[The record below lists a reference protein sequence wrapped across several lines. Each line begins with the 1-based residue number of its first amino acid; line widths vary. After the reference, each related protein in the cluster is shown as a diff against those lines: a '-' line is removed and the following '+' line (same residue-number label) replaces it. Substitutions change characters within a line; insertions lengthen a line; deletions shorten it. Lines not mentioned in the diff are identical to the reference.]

1 MKKTILTKVISTAL
15 AIVMLLSSFQLT
27 AITAFAAETANN
39 NVTTSTEKELTLF
52 ESIEKEMTERST
64 ITKDRS
70 AINSKS
76 QAAVYVDGKLYK
88 EGDFSPMWDAA
99 MDVAAYVQEPSYNS
113 NRGRYTTVE
122 YVINQDFCYD
132 SSLFGE
138 GTMTVSNK
146 YFTIDLNGHVLERWG
161 DNGSVISVINGSV
174 LTIMD
179 SNPKAENG
187 GYIGN
192 HKTWHYMPGGDFK
205 IKGGVICG
213 GYLKTGDGGGLY
225 VNDKSV
231 VYLTGGTIA
240 GNKADV
246 GSAVYLDGGST
257 LDMSRGNSQICYNYC
272 AGTVSDGGAIFLRS
286 DCTVIGGYVHHNLAD
301 DYGGGIRAKGGNIT
315 IADVVVYDNE
325 AMEYGGGLYIE
336 RSYKEQIVTV
346 SGCRIINNYAP
357 DGGGGVYLWD
367 LYRTNM
373 VSCLVEENRSAENG
387 AGICVSC
394 FKGTD
399 IAVSGEMIVRNN
411 YEVVS
416 ENKLVNSNLYLAGDD
431 DMIVDSLSLG
441 AEIWIKTGIDASDY
455 NGINKT
461 LLDQP
466 TNTSHLFFFSDVD
479 GYYVKYQ
486 DDPAKD
492 NYRHLYLEKGT
503 RVEDGIKT
511 LKDYSIKMLPNS
523 YEIESGAHK
532 GTSAPLYKGYTEYDL
547 MSTTDFVSAS
557 PFYYSDGY
565 FFEDPEAYNTH
576 LATMSMNLAVSAFG
590 RYTSLVG
597 DNAYAN
603 HFANVKQLLS
613 DIGCADS
620 NFYANKDYQMK
631 PTYYGEDGRLSTIA
645 VAISQK
651 QIELNGETCT
661 LVPIAIRGA
670 GYESEWSS
678 NVSIGKNGEAKGFAD
693 AADQVHKQVQ
703 YYIENYGLTEEL
715 ASGRIKFW
723 VVGYSRAGA
732 TANLTSKRLV
742 DNYGD
747 EGNVVYGYT
756 FEAPMGGVAS
766 AALDDV
772 SHTGYGTYPTIH
784 NIINEADFVTLVA
797 PSEMDF
803 VRYGVDHLVGSD
815 SKNGDP
821 VSHNANSAY
830 YERRMKMIAQL
841 NAINPYFKFND
852 SWEVADVNII
862 LGNLPIFAT
871 DMIDKGDQI
880 WDDPNP
886 ECYDIA
892 KFLPWFFKMVVGDGF
907 MLSSKTAVDPEDP
920 DKTIIVFDTTTAREK
935 YSEFKPLASIAG
947 NNKSD
952 DSFEFRD
959 RNLGYS
965 DMSVEQAAASLVS
978 IFMGELTDDQ
988 MNALMGAIMTNA
1000 GILKDVHTTVHKWDT
1015 NMFKHLTEETGFLG
1029 VPLNAVVSVF
1039 APIIRDVSHIFD
1051 LYDKLI
1057 NEWDERSELQKA
1069 QSINWLMHSLLDGK
1083 NYNNMS
1089 VWDILTEEQGETL
1102 ANALPVF
1109 IWFALNYAS
1118 RDYNDTDYDDG
1129 MWGVGTFVN
1138 NASYII
1144 SNHYQEVSM
1153 AWVRSYDSY
1162 YENDLQAYMIDPDA
1176 VTQKDVEGSYTTAT
1190 GTLTLSG
1197 QDGASIF
1204 YSVDGGDNWSWYTG
1218 PASIDKN
1225 TEKILCFSI
1234 YRGVKSNIVEIYM
1247 NPWSGSILGNGNVW
1261 FLIIGAAIIVGA
1273 SIVVIETNRKKK
1285 KITMSK

>member
-1 MKKTILTKVISTAL
+1 MKRSIFTKLISTVLAL
-15 AIVMLLSSFQLT
+15 VMLIGSVQIT
-27 AITAFAAETANN
+27 AITAFAVETDKNTS
-39 NVTTSTEKELTLF
+39 TTSTEKELSLS
-52 ESIEKEMTERST
+52 ESIEKEMAERPY

-70 AINSKS
+70 AISANV

-88 EGDFSPMWDAA
+88 EGDFSPMWKAA
-99 MDVAAYVQEPSYNS
+99 MEVAAYVNEPSYNS
-113 NRGRYTTVE
+113 NSGRYTTVE
-122 YVINQDFCYD
+122 YVLNQDYRYISANFD
-132 SSLFGE
+132 E

-146 YFTIDLNGHVLERWG
+146 YFTIDLNGHVLERSG
-161 DNGSVISVINGSV
+161 SNGSVISVINGSV

-179 SNPKAENG
+179 SNPTAENG
-187 GYIGN
+187 GYLGKYNI
-192 HKTWHYMPGGDFK
+192 WHYAPGNSFK

-213 GYLKTGDGGGLY
+213 GYLKTDDGGGLY

-231 VYLTGGTIA
+231 VYLIGGTIA
-240 GNKADV
+240 GNKADI
-246 GSAVYLDGGST
+246 GSGVYLGGGST
-257 LDMSRGNSQICYNYC
+257 LDMSHGNSQICYNYS
-272 AGTVSDGGAIFLRS
+272 AGTSSDGGAIFLRS

-315 IADVVVYDNE
+315 ISDVVIYEND

-346 SGCRIINNYAP
+346 SGCKIVNNYAP

-373 VSCLVEENRSAENG
+373 VGCLVEENRSDENG

-394 FKGTD
+394 FMGTD
-399 IAVSGEMIVRNN
+399 IALSGKMIVRNN

-416 ENKLVNSNLYLAGDD
+416 KDKLVKSDLYLAGDD
-431 DMIVDSLSLG
+431 DLIVDSLSLG
-441 AEIWIKTGIDASDY
+441 SEIWIKTGTSASKY
-455 NGINKT
+455 SGVKCT
-461 LLDQP
+461 LLDSP
-466 TNTSHLFFFSDVD
+466 TNTSHLFFYSDVD

-503 RVEDGIKT
+503 RVDDGIKT
-511 LKDYSIKMLPNS
+511 LEDYSIKMLPDS
-523 YEIESGAHK
+523 YKIETGAHK
-532 GTSAPLYKGYTEYDL
+532 GTSVPLYKGYTEYNL
-547 MSTTDFVSAS
+547 MGTADFVSAS

-565 FFEDPEAYNTH
+565 FFEDPEVYNTH
-576 LATMSMNLAVSAFG
+576 LATMSMNLTVSAFG
-590 RYTSLVG
+590 RYTDLVG

-620 NFYANKDYQMK
+620 NFYVNKDYQMK

-693 AADQVHKQVQ
+693 AADQVHRQVQ

-715 ASGRIKFW
+715 TNGKIKFW

-742 DNYGD
+742 DDYGD
-747 EGNVVYGYT
+747 EGNVIYGYT
-756 FEAPMGGVAS
+756 FEAPMGGIKS
-766 AALDDV
+766 AALEKP
-772 SHTGYGTYPTIH
+772 HTGNGTYPTIH
-784 NIINEADFVTLVA
+784 NTINEADFVTLVA
-797 PSEMDF
+797 PSEMGF
-803 VRYGVDHLVGSD
+803 MRYGVDHLIGSD

-830 YERRMKMIAQL
+830 YEHRMKMIAQL
-841 NAINPYFKFND
+841 NAINPYFKFDD

-862 LGNLPIFAT
+862 LGNLPVFAT

-907 MLSSKTAVDPEDP
+907 MLSSKTVVDPEDP
-920 DKTIIVFDTTTAREK
+920 DKTIIVFDTTNAREK

-947 NNKSD
+947 NDKSPEGID
-952 DSFEFRD
+952 RIY

-965 DMSVEQAAASLVS
+965 DMSVEQAAAALVS
-978 IFMGELTDDQ
+978 IMMGELTDEQ
-988 MNALMGAIMTNA
+988 MNELMGVIMTNA
-1000 GILKDVHTTVHKWDT
+1000 GILKDTHTTVHKWDT
-1015 NMFKHLTEETGFLG
+1015 NLFEMLTEKTGFIG
-1029 VPLNAVVSVF
+1029 APVTAVVSVF
-1039 APIIRDVSHIFD
+1039 APIIRDVSHILD
-1051 LYDKLI
+1051 LYDELI
-1057 NEWDERSELQKA
+1057 NEWDERSELEKA
-1069 QSINWLMHSLLDGK
+1069 KSINWLMHSLLDGQV
-1083 NYNNMS
+1083 YNNTS
-1089 VWDILTEEQGETL
+1089 VWDILTEEQGEAL
-1102 ANALPVF
+1102 ANALPVV

-1118 RDYNDTDYDDG
+1118 RDYNDTEYDDG

-1138 NASYII
+1138 NASFII
-1144 SNHYQEVSM
+1144 SNHYQEVTM
-1153 AWVRSYDSY
+1153 AWVRSYDDY
-1162 YENDLQAYMIDPDA
+1162 YANDLQAYTIDTTK
-1176 VTQKDVEGSYTTAT
+1176 VTQKDVVGSYVAAT
-1190 GTLTLSG
+1190 NTLTLSG

-1204 YSVDGGDNWSWYTG
+1204 YSVDGGNSWSWYNE
-1218 PASIDKN
+1218 PLSLEKN
-1225 TEKILCFSI
+1225 TQNVLCFSI
-1234 YRGVKSNIVEIYM
+1234 CRGVKSDIKEIST
-1247 NPWSGSILGNGNVW
+1247 NPWAGTILGNGNVW
-1261 FLIIGAAIIVGA
+1261 FLIIGAAVVVGV
-1273 SIVVIETNRKKK
+1273 SIVVIESGRKKK
-1285 KITMSK
+1285 KQQ

>member
-1 MKKTILTKVISTAL
+1 MKKTILAKIISTAL
-15 AIVMLLSSFQLT
+15 ALMMLLSAVQLT
-27 AITAFAAETANN
+27 VVTAFAAETDNN
-39 NVTTSTEKELTLF
+39 ALTSEQKRVALF
-52 ESIEKEMTERST
+52 KSIEKEMEERST

-70 AINSKS
+70 AISANS

-88 EGDFSPMWDAA
+88 EGDFSPMWKVA
-99 MDVAAYVQEPSYNS
+99 MDLAAYVNAPSINS
-113 NRGRYTTVE
+113 NSGRYTTVE
-122 YVINQDFCYD
+122 YVLNQDYRYTSANFD
-132 SSLFGE
+132 E

-146 YFTIDLNGHVLERWG
+146 YFTIDLNGHVLERSG
-161 DNGSVISVINGSV
+161 SNGSVISVINGSV

-179 SNPKAENG
+179 SNPTAENG
-187 GYIGN
+187 GYLGEYNI
-192 HKTWHYMPGGDFK
+192 WHYAPGKSFK

-213 GYLKTGDGGGLY
+213 GYLKTDDGGGLY

-231 VYLTGGTIA
+231 VYLIGGTIA
-240 GNKADV
+240 GNKADI
-246 GSAVYLDGGST
+246 GSGVYLGGGST
-257 LDMSRGNSQICYNYC
+257 LDMSRGNSQICYNYS
-272 AGTVSDGGAIFLRS
+272 AGTASDGGAIFLRS
-286 DCTVIGGYVHHNLAD
+286 DCTVIGGYVHHNLAE

-315 IADVVVYDNE
+315 ISDVVVYAND
-325 AMEYGGGLYIE
+325 AREYGGGLYIE
-336 RSYKEQIVTV
+336 RSNTEQIVTV
-346 SGCRIINNYAP
+346 SGCRIIDNYAP

-373 VSCLVEENRSAENG
+373 VSCLVEENRSDENG
-387 AGICVSC
+387 AGICVSS
-394 FKGTD
+394 FMGTD
-399 IAVSGEMIVRNN
+399 LAVSGEMVVRNN

-416 ENKLVNSNLYLAGDD
+416 KNKLVNSNLYLAGDD
-431 DMIVDSLSLG
+431 DLIVDSLSLG
-441 AEIWIKTGIDASDY
+441 AEIWIKTGTGASDY

-486 DDPAKD
+486 DDPAKN

-503 RVEDGIKT
+503 RVEDGVKT
-511 LKDYSIKMLPNS
+511 LKDYSIKMLPNP
-523 YEIESGAHK
+523 YKIESGAHK
-532 GTSAPLYKGYTEYDL
+532 GTSVPLYKGYTEYDL

-565 FFEDPEAYNTH
+565 FFENPEVYNPH
-576 LATMSMNLAVSAFG
+576 LATMSMNLTVSAFG

-620 NFYANKDYQMK
+620 NFYASNDYLIK
-631 PTYYGEDGRLSTIA
+631 PTYYGEDGRLSTIG

-651 QIELNGETCT
+651 KIELNGEACT

-678 NVSIGKNGEAKGFAD
+678 NVSIGKTGEAKGFAD
-693 AADQVHKQVQ
+693 AADQVYKQVQ

-715 ASGRIKFW
+715 ASGKIKFW

-742 DNYGD
+742 DSYGD
-747 EGNVVYGYT
+747 KGNVIYGYT
-756 FEAPMGGVAS
+756 FEAPMGGIES

-772 SHTGYGTYPTIH
+772 SHTGNGTYPTIH
-784 NIINEADFVTLVA
+784 NTINEADFVTLVA
-797 PSEMDF
+797 PSEMGF
-803 VRYGVDHLVGSD
+803 IRYGVDHLIGSD
-815 SKNGDP
+815 RKNGDP
-821 VSHNANSAY
+821 VSHNANSTY
-830 YERRMKMIAQL
+830 YEQRTKMIAQL

-886 ECYDIA
+886 ECYDVA

-907 MLSSKTAVDPEDP
+907 MLSSKTDVDPEDP
-920 DKTIIVFDTTTAREK
+920 NKTIIVFDTTTAREK
-935 YSEFKPLASIAG
+935 YSEFKPLATIAG

-952 DSFEFRD
+952 DSSEFYN

-965 DMSVEQAAASLVS
+965 DMSVEQAAAALVS
-978 IFMGELTDDQ
+978 IMMGELTDEQ
-988 MNALMGAIMTNA
+988 MNELVGAIMINA
-1000 GILKDVHTTVHKWDT
+1000 GILKDTHTTVHKWDT
-1015 NMFKHLTEETGFLG
+1015 NLFEMLTEMTGFIG
-1029 VPLNAVVSVF
+1029 APVTAVVSVF

-1051 LYDKLI
+1051 LYDELI
-1057 NEWDERSELQKA
+1057 NDWDERSELEKA
-1069 QSINWLMHSLLDGK
+1069 QSINWLMHSLLDGST
-1083 NYNNMS
+1083 YNNTS
-1089 VWDILTEEQGETL
+1089 IWDILTEEQGETL
-1102 ANALPVF
+1102 ANALPVV

-1118 RDYNDTDYDDG
+1118 RDYNDTEYDDG

-1144 SNHYQEVSM
+1144 SNHYQEVTM

-1162 YENDLQAYMIDPDA
+1162 YTNDLQAYIIDSDA
-1176 VTQKDVEGSYTTAT
+1176 VIQKDVKGSYTAAT

-1204 YSVDGGDNWSWYTG
+1204 YSVDGGDSWSWYNG
-1218 PASIDKN
+1218 PVSIDKSAKN
-1225 TEKILCFSI
+1225 VLCFSI
-1234 YRGVKSNIVEIYM
+1234 CRGVKSNIVEVSM
-1247 NPWSGSILGNGNVW
+1247 NPWAGSILGNGNVW

>member
-1 MKKTILTKVISTAL
+1 MKKTILIKAISTAL
-15 AIVMLLSSFQLT
+15 VLVMLLNSIQLV
-27 AITAFAAETANN
+27 AVTAFAAEATNN
-39 NVTTSTEKELTLF
+39 ETTSTAKELTLF
-52 ESIEKEMTERST
+52 ESIEKEMEERST

-70 AINSKS
+70 AIKAQS

-88 EGDFSPMWDAA
+88 EGDFSPMWNVA
-99 MDVAAYVQEPSYNS
+99 MELAAYVDTSGINGG
-113 NRGRYTTVE
+113 NLGRYTTVE
-122 YVINQDFCYD
+122 YVLNRDFNYD
-132 SSLFGE
+132 SSWFGE
-138 GTMTVSNK
+138 GTMTVSNR
-146 YFTIDLNGHVLERWG
+146 YFTIDLNGHVLRRWG
-161 DNGSVISVINGSV
+161 DNGSVISVIKGSV

-179 SNPKAENG
+179 SDPTRENG
-187 GYIGN
+187 GYIGSYN
-192 HKTWHYMPGGDFK
+192 TWHPLQGGSFK

-213 GYLKTGDGGGLY
+213 GYLKTDDGGGLY

-231 VYLTGGTIA
+231 VHLIGGTIA

-246 GSAVYLDGGST
+246 GSGVYLDGGST
-257 LDMSRGNSQICYNYC
+257 LDMSRGKSQICYNYS
-272 AGTVSDGGAIFLRS
+272 AGTLSDGGAIFLRS

-315 IADVVVYDNE
+315 ISDVVIYDNE

-346 SGCRIINNYAP
+346 SGCKIVNNYAP

-373 VSCLVEENRSAENG
+373 VSCLVEENRSAKNG

-394 FKGTD
+394 FMGTD
-399 IAVSGEMIVRNN
+399 LAVSGEMIVRNN

-416 ENKLVNSNLYLAGDD
+416 DNKLVNSNLYLSGDD
-431 DMIVDSLSLG
+431 DLIVDSLSLG
-441 AEIWIKTGIDASDY
+441 AEIWIKTGTAASDY
-455 NGINKT
+455 NGVKCT
-461 LLDQP
+461 LLDSP

-479 GYYVKYQ
+479 GFYVKYQ
-486 DDPAKD
+486 DDPAKAK
-492 NYRHLYLEKGT
+492 YRHLYLEKGT
-503 RVEDGIKT
+503 RVEDGIKA
-511 LKDYSIKMLPNS
+511 LKDYATKELSTS
-523 YEIESGAHK
+523 YNVESGENK
-532 GTSAPLYKGYTEYDL
+532 GESFPLYKGYAEFGL
-547 MSTTDFVSAS
+547 MSTSDFISAS

-565 FFEDPEAYNTH
+565 FFENPEVYNPH
-576 LATMSMNLAVSAFG
+576 LATMSMNLTVSAFG
-590 RYTSLVG
+590 RYTDLVG

-620 NFYANKDYQMK
+620 NFYVNKDYQMK
-631 PTYYGEDGRLSTIA
+631 PAYFGEEGRLSTIG

-651 QIELNGETCT
+651 PIELNGETYT

-678 NVSIGKNGEAKGFAD
+678 NVSIGKTGEAKGFAD
-693 AADQVHKQVQ
+693 AADQVYNQVQ

-772 SHTGYGTYPTIH
+772 FYTGYGTYPTIH

-797 PSEMDF
+797 PSEMGF
-803 VRYGVDHLVGSD
+803 MRYGVDHLIGSD
-815 SKNGDP
+815 RKGGDP
-821 VSHNANSAY
+821 VSHNANSKY
-830 YERRMKMIAQL
+830 YGQRMKMIAQL
-841 NAINPYFKFND
+841 NAINPYFKFDD

-862 LGNLPIFAT
+862 LGNLPIFST

-886 ECYDIA
+886 ECRDIA
-892 KFLPWFFKMVVGDGF
+892 TFLPWFFKMVVGDGF
-907 MLSSKTAVDPEDP
+907 MLPSQTVVDPEDP
-920 DKTIIVFDTTTAREK
+920 NKTITVFDTTTAREK
-935 YSEFKPLASIAG
+935 YSELKPLASIAG
-947 NNKSD
+947 NDKSAD
-952 DSFEFRD
+952 GTD
-959 RNLGYS
+959 RPYCNLGYS
-965 DMSVEQAAASLVS
+965 NMSVEEAAASLVS

-988 MNALMGAIMTNA
+988 MNDLMGAIMTNA
-1000 GILKDVHTTVHKWDT
+1000 GILKDDHTTVHKWDT
-1015 NMFKHLTEETGFLG
+1015 SLFETLTEVTGFG
-1029 VPLNAVVSVF
+1029 GAPINAVVSVF
-1039 APIIRDVSHIFD
+1039 APIIKDVSHILD
-1051 LYDKLI
+1051 LYDELI
-1057 NEWDERSELQKA
+1057 NDWDERSELEKA

-1083 NYNNMS
+1083 TYNNKS
-1089 VWDILTEEQGETL
+1089 VWDILTEEQGEAL
-1102 ANALPVF
+1102 ANALPVV

-1118 RDYNDTDYDDG
+1118 RDYNDTEYDDG

-1153 AWVRSYDSY
+1153 AWVRSYDRY
-1162 YENDLQAYMIDPDA
+1162 YTNDLQAYVIDPGT
-1176 VTQKDVEGSYTTAT
+1176 VTQRDVEGSYIAAS

-1204 YSVDGGDNWSWYTG
+1204 YSVDGGESWSWYNG
-1218 PASIDKN
+1218 PVSIDKSLKN
-1225 TEKILCFSI
+1225 VLSFSI
-1234 YRGVKSNIVEIYM
+1234 CRGAKSDVVEISM
-1247 NPWSGSILGNGNVW
+1247 NPWSGSLLGNGNVW
-1261 FLIIGAAIIVGA
+1261 FLIIGAALIVGV

-1285 KITMSK
+1285 KQH